1 MPRLAGPLSA
11 ALHRRL
17 RPAAFAA
24 RLGLGALVLAH
35 AAGTPT
41 WAQADVQARRHYAIE
56 AGSLNEVLGRFGE
69 LAGVMIAADPALTFD
84 ARSPGLRGNYTVAEG
99 LEKLLSDR
107 GLEAVPAGGGYR
119 LQRRPPPPVPAPAP
133 LAPVLV
139 VGLRDK
145 TEDAHHAAASEHVIT
160 REQMDR
166 VQATS
171 ARDIFAETPGVWVMN
186 GRQNPSLNVNIRGLQ
201 DSTRINMMVD
211 GARQGLQIVS
221 GHSGVN
227 QFVFVDPE
235 LLADVSIAKGPT
247 SGAHGAAQIGGVV
260 DLRTLEADDLLRD
273 GQTQAFRVR
282 GTVGNS
288 GYGASG
294 SAAAAFR
301 LDERWDLATAVSRRR
316 SDDYKAG
323 TSDPG
328 LYSVDGTLDRS
339 RVRPG
344 DEVYGTSQDLWSG
357 LFKAGLRLDGGH
369 QIKLGATYYE
379 NTYGQQ
385 GANRALASNDPD
397 RTGTDGGPPRGRMQ
411 TRGRDNQARATT
423 YTAKYSWTP
432 AGNPWIDLRANLWRS
447 STHVRRPEY
456 DTAYKTTSWGMELYN
471 TSRFDVPVLGSA
483 RLTYGTEYFE
493 DDGGTES
500 LKTDLT
506 RNPDVAINAWAGEL
520 TGSGKRRVG
529 SLFTELTLMHGDW
542 LEVTGGLR
550 RDIYNMQGDGYYMSP
565 VSGQGKAFFT
575 LKNRETH
582 VSPRLTLAVMP
593 ASGVQLY
600 AAYHEG
606 FRPPA
611 IAEAMLSG
619 THGNVLQFNPNP
631 NLKPEYARNRELG
644 ASFTFDGVLSA
655 RDKLRAKAAYFANR
669 VDGFIDY
676 GEVSNY
682 LGTYTTFVNLDRAY
696 FQGTEWSLSYDNGSA
711 FLQASYTYF
720 SVLRFCTAGVC
731 SDNVGGIMGS
741 PFIPSKEKMAL
752 TAGVR
757 LFDRAVTLG
766 ARVRRDGRR
775 AAANDDSAG
784 FGNVQTFWPA
794 YTVYD
799 LFGSVQLNRST
810 QLGFSIENLRDT
822 YYIDA
827 LGSDLVPG
835 PGRVFKALLTMNF

>member
-1 MPRLAGPLSA
+1 MPRLAGPFPA
-11 ALHRRL
+11 AVHRRL
-17 RPAAFAA
+17 RPAMLAA
-24 RLGLGALVLAH
+24 RVGLDLLALSST
-35 AAGTPT
+35 AGTPAR
-41 WAQADVQARRHYAIE
+41 AQADTQARHHYVIE

-69 LAGVMIAADPALTFD
+69 LASVMIAADPALTLHG
-84 ARSPGLRGNYTVAEG
+84 RSPCLRGHYTVEEG
-99 LEKLLSDR
+99 LTTLLAGS
-107 GLEAVPAGGGYR
+107 GLEAVPAASGGYR
-119 LQRRPPPPVPAPAP
+119 LQRKLQHDADPPPPM

-139 VGLRDK
+139 VGTLDK
-145 TEDAHHAAASEHVIT
+145 VEDAHHTPASTHVIT

-227 QFVFVDPE
+227 QFAFVDPE

-260 DLRTLEADDLLRD
+260 DLRTLEPDDLLRD
-273 GQTQAFRVR
+273 GQSQAFRVR
-282 GTVGNS
+282 GTLGSN
-288 GYGASG
+288 GYRASG

-301 LDERWDLATAVSRRR
+301 LDERWDIATAVSRRR
-316 SDDYKAG
+316 SHDYRAG

-328 LYSVDGTLDRS
+328 LYTHDGTLDRS

-344 DEVYGTSQDLWSG
+344 DAVFGTSQDLWSG

-369 QIKLGATYYE
+369 RIRLGATHYQ

-385 GANRALASNDPD
+385 GANRPLTINDPD
-397 RTGTDGGPPRGRMQ
+397 RAGADGEPPRGR
-411 TRGRDNQARATT
+411 DNEARATN

-432 AGNPWIDLRANLWRS
+432 PGSRWIDLRANLWR
-447 STHVRRPEY
+447 TTTQVRRPEY
-456 DTAYKTTSWGMELYN
+456 DTEYETTSWGLELYN
-471 TSRFDVPVLGSA
+471 TSRFDLGGIGGA
-483 RLTYGTEYFE
+483 RLTYGAEYFE
-493 DDGGTES
+493 DDGGTQS
-500 LKTDLT
+500 LKTDMV
-506 RNPDVAINAWAGEL
+506 RNPDVAISAWAGEL

-529 SLFTELTLMHGDW
+529 SLFTEFALAHGDW
-542 LEVTGGLR
+542 LEVIAGLR
-550 RDIYNMQGDGYYMSP
+550 RDLYNMKGDGYYMSP

-575 LKNRETH
+575 LKNRESH
-582 VSPRLTLAVMP
+582 ISSRLTLAITP
-593 ASGVQLY
+593 AEGVQLY

-631 NLKPEYARNRELG
+631 DLKPEYARNRELG
-644 ASFTFDGVLSA
+644 ASYSVDGL
-655 RDKLRAKAAYFANR
+655 LRPKDRLRIKAAYFANR

-676 GEVSNY
+676 GEVENY
-682 LGTYTTFVNLDRAY
+682 LGKYTTFVNLDRAY
-696 FQGTEWSLSYDNGSA
+696 FQGTEWSLSYDAGTA
-711 FLQASYTYF
+711 FLQASYTRF
-720 SVLRFCTAGVC
+720 NVLRFCNAGAC

-741 PFIPSKEKMAL
+741 PFIPSKEKIAL
-752 TAGVR
+752 SAGVR
-757 LFDRAVTLG
+757 LFDRSVTLG

-775 AAANDDSAG
+775 AAANDDTAG
-784 FGNVQTFWPA
+784 FGGIQTFWPA

-799 LFGSVQLNRST
+799 LYGSVQLGRST

-822 YYIDA
+822 Y
-827 LGSDLVPG
+827 
-835 PGRVFKALLTMNF
+835 